1 MLGEILSPHCEALK
15 GEIKRGFSFPLTPC
29 RQKRGVPLGK
39 RRTKV
44 ETPERER
51 LAPLTSNAAFE
62 LILPELLQQFE

>member
-39 RRTKV
+39 GGQK
-44 ETPERER
+44 
-51 LAPLTSNAAFE
+51 
-62 LILPELLQQFE
+62 